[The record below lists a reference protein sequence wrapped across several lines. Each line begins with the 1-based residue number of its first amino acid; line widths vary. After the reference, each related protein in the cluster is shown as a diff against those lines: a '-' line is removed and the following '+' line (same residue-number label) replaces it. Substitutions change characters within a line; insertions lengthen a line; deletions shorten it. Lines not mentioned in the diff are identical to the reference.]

1 MSAAFL
7 DKFIPAGCLVL
18 QERLRPVCPKELQ
31 VQDEWLHFR
40 STPTDDKPEDH
51 SYLES
56 LSRDTLITSIRGL
69 SKVTIDCRRL
79 LRYGWIHLTYNHG
92 CGVVRVYVLPD
103 DVDNVTIPRAS
114 SILKKDRQSL
124 LSQLDYST
132 AAWHGR
138 PTCFFVP
145 TTTHPP
151 MFETAASNAE
161 LYPPNQEQ
169 SLLGIFSRIP
179 PPDPRPEQ
187 VEDADVYDA
196 MCSLLDSDV
205 PGLRTTL
212 YPYQRRSAALMLQ
225 RETRSQPVL
234 DPRLVKVVDQF
245 GKSWYYDGVTGSAY
259 RGPRYYDRPL
269 GGILAEEMGS
279 GKTLICLSLI
289 LATKHIPTRTPEIFH
304 SEASP
309 VRPTVG
315 SMMDMAAACIT
326 KHSIPWKHLLGS
338 DSSSGLQFA
347 TCSAAVRRNPGFYQL
362 PPQGGPRS
370 ARQRYSTDTSMRKI
384 FHSSVSLV
392 LVPLNLLQ
400 QWRQEIAKHTVGLR
414 VIVWSSSEN
423 QPLPSLE
430 EILDSDILLLSTTQF
445 ENLRKTEKAAS
456 ALSILKQLHFKRCI
470 VDEGHTLGGA
480 TNFNKRN
487 MQLIID
493 ELQITAKWIATG
505 TPSKGLY
512 GLDASSDTAN
522 GSRDQSLEKIDLERI
537 GSLATFYLKMRP
549 WANQS
554 SETGDTP
561 AQWAHYVTARWPG
574 LIATVN
580 NCLKTTLDSLIIRH
594 PLYELGNVLPVVDK
608 KVVFLEGSYQDRLTL
623 NLFSMMIIFNA
634 VQSERTDQDYF
645 FHPRQRKALLELV
658 GNLRQASFFGGSF
671 FSPAQIS
678 KSIETA
684 EEFLKEGKVQ
694 VSAEDRALLGEA
706 ISFGRLALGNTI
718 KECANRF
725 RDLPIYVQDFPF
737 AAGREWSLD
746 DEEGDPVCTASGMIL
761 ELQRFLQPLL
771 DAPTA
776 LQMMFAN
783 GRLALRGQE
792 ARTKLIEAQ
801 IPAASTP
808 NKVLAGNTELG
819 QDSSSPVK
827 RRATILGRNV
837 QMQQAPSLPTAEV
850 KGTEIAAPLAKTRL
864 ISTASAKLS
873 YLIDQVIKYQEH
885 EQIIIFYENDN
896 VAYYLAG
903 VLEILQVQH
912 LIYARGLS
920 PQRRADYVAT
930 FNQSSKFRVLLMDI
944 TQAAFGLD
952 MKSASRIYFINPVL
966 NPQVE
971 AQAIGRARRISQ
983 QKPVTVETLVLKDSV
998 EEVIVRRRKEMT
1010 QAEQRKC
1017 KSILDDKP
1025 IYEWILNAKISPLP
1039 GGDGQ
1044 PIGGPDQMAR
1054 LQEPQFLFGRG
1065 SGRELNHPDEDIV
1078 KADDAVVPKKMDAP
1092 IYNGVNGGLKR
1103 KMMPVQPATVF
1114 ETSNGVELPKKKVRV
1129 AFVGLD
1135 GGEKT

>member
-1 MSAAFL
+1 MGDTFL
-7 DKFIPAGCLVL
+7 NKFIPAGCIVL
-18 QERLRPVCPKELQ
+18 QEKLRPKQLP

-40 STPTDDKPEDH
+40 STPSDDNSEDLN
-51 SYLES
+51 YLES
-56 LSRDTLITSIRGL
+56 RPQHSLITSITGL
-69 SKVTIDCRRL
+69 SKATIDCRRL
-79 LRYGWIHLTYNHG
+79 LGHGWIHLTYNHSR
-92 CGVVRVYVLPD
+92 GVVRVYALPD
-103 DVDNVTIPRAS
+103 DVDNGTIPRAS
-114 SILKKDRQSL
+114 SILRKDRHSL
-124 LSQLDYST
+124 LSQLDYSA
-132 AAWHGR
+132 AAWHGE
-138 PTCFFVP
+138 PTSFFVP
-145 TTTHPP
+145 ITTHPP
-151 MFETAASNAE
+151 VFDTPASAAE
-161 LYPPNQEQ
+161 LSPPIQDQ
-169 SLLGIFSRIP
+169 SLLGMFNRIP

-187 VEDADVYDA
+187 VEDVDVYDA
-196 MCSLLDSDV
+196 MCSLLDSNV
-205 PGLRTTL
+205 PSLMTTL

-234 DPRLVKVVDQF
+234 DPRLVKVIDQF
-245 GKSWYYDGVTGSAY
+245 GKPWYYDAVTGSSY
-259 RGPRYYDRPL
+259 REPRYYERPF

-279 GKTLICLSLI
+279 GKTLMCLSLI
-289 LATKHIPTRTPEIFH
+289 LATRHISTRTPEIFYE
-304 SEASP
+304 EA
-309 VRPTVG
+309 RPFRPKVG
-315 SMMDMAAACIT
+315 SLMDMAAACIT
-326 KHSIPWKHLLGS
+326 KHSIPWKHLFGS
-338 DSSSGLQFA
+338 DASSGLEFA
-347 TCSAAVRRNPGFYQL
+347 NCFAAMKRNPGFYQI
-362 PPQGGPRS
+362 PPPVGPRS
-370 ARQRYSTDTSMRKI
+370 ARQRGTADAPTRKI
-384 FHSSVSLV
+384 LHSNASLI

-400 QWRQEIAKHTVGLR
+400 QWRQEIAKHTMGLR
-414 VIVWSSSEN
+414 VIVWPSSEKK
-423 QPLPSLE
+423 PLPSLE
-430 EILDSDILLLSTTQF
+430 EILDCDILLLSTTQF
-445 ENLRKTEKAAS
+445 ENLRKSGKAVV
-456 ALSILKQLHFKRCI
+456 ALDLLKQVHFKRCI

-512 GLDASSDTAN
+512 GLDATSSTISEN
-522 GSRDQSLEKIDLERI
+522 YDQSLEKIDLERF

-549 WANQS
+549 WANHP
-554 SETGDTP
+554 SEVGDTS
-561 AQWAHYVTARWPG
+561 AQWSHYVTARWPN
-574 LIATVN
+574 LIATQN
-580 NCLKTTLDSLIIRH
+580 NCLMTTLNSLIIRH
-594 PLYELGNVLPVVDK
+594 PLSELGNILPVVDK
-608 KVVFLEGSYQDRLTL
+608 KIVFLEGSYQDRLTC

-684 EEFLKEGKVQ
+684 EEFLEEGKVQ
-694 VSAEDRALLGEA
+694 VSAEDQTLLREA
-706 ISFGRLALGNTI
+706 IEFGKLALANTI
-718 KECANRF
+718 KDCANLF
-725 RDLPIYVQDFPF
+725 RELPIYVQDFPF
-737 AAGREWSLD
+737 GAGREWSLD
-746 DEEGDPVCTASGMIL
+746 YDDSDPVCTASGIIL

-771 DAPTA
+771 DAPMA
-776 LQMMFAN
+776 IQMMYEN
-783 GRLALRGQE
+783 GRFALRGQKE
-792 ARTKLIEAQ
+792 RTKLIEAQ
-801 IPAASTP
+801 APATSTP

-827 RRATILGRNV
+827 RRATILGKNV
-837 QMQQAPSLPTAEV
+837 QMKQAHTVPAAEIN
-850 KGTEIAAPLAKTRL
+850 GAEIAAPLTRTRL

-873 YLIDQVIKYQEH
+873 YLIDQMIKYQEQ

-971 AQAIGRARRISQ
+971 AQAIGRVRRISQ

-998 EEVIVRRRKEMT
+998 EEVIVQRRNEMT

-1025 IYEWILNAKISPLP
+1025 IYEWILNARILPLP

-1044 PIGGPDQMAR
+1044 PISGPDQMAR

-1065 SGRELNHPDEDIV
+1065 SGRELTHPDEDIV
-1078 KADDAVVPKKMDAP
+1078 RADGAVVSNKMDLP
-1092 IYNGVNGGLKR
+1092 IYDGVNGSQKR
-1103 KMMPVQPATVF
+1103 RTPSARSTPVP
-1114 ETSNGVELPKKKVRV
+1114 EMSNGVERPKKKARV
-1129 AFVGLD
+1129 GFVGLD
-1135 GGEKT
+1135 DSVKA

>member
-1 MSAAFL
+1 MCAAFL
-7 DKFIPAGCLVL
+7 DKFIPAGCIVL
-18 QERLRPVCPKELQ
+18 QETLRPKQLQ
-31 VQDEWLHFR
+31 LQDEWLHFNY
-40 STPTDDKPEDH
+40 TPSDDNSEH
-51 SYLES
+51 LNYLES
-56 LSRDTLITSIRGL
+56 RLQQSLITSLLGL
-69 SKVTIDCRRL
+69 TIPCRRL
-79 LRYGWIHLTYNHG
+79 LDCGWIHLTYNHSR
-92 CGVVRVYVLPD
+92 GVVRVYVLPD
-103 DVDNVTIPRAS
+103 DVDNGVIPRAS
-114 SILKKDRQSL
+114 SALRKNRRYL
-124 LSQLDYST
+124 LSQLDYSA
-132 AAWHGR
+132 AAWHGQ

-145 TTTHPP
+145 TITHPP
-151 MFETAASNAE
+151 VFETTASTAD
-161 LYPPNQEQ
+161 LCQPVQDR
-169 SLLGIFSRIP
+169 SLLGMFNRIP
-179 PPDPRPEQ
+179 SPDPRPEQ

-205 PGLRTTL
+205 PGLMTTL

-225 RETRSQPVL
+225 REARSQPVL
-234 DPRLVKVVDQF
+234 DPRLVEVADQF
-245 GKSWYYDGVTGSAY
+245 GKPWYYDAVTGSAY
-259 RGPRYYDRPL
+259 REPRYYDRPV

-289 LATKHIPTRTPEIFH
+289 LATKHIPTQTPEIFQ
-304 SEASP
+304 SEA
-309 VRPTVG
+309 RPFRPKVG
-315 SMMDMAAACIT
+315 SLMDMTAAYIT
-326 KHSIPWKHLLGS
+326 KHSIPWKHLFGEVNN
-338 DSSSGLQFA
+338 
-347 TCSAAVRRNPGFYQL
+347 CSAAIRRNRGFYRL
-362 PPQGGPRS
+362 PPPAGPWS
-370 ARQRYSTDTSMRKI
+370 ARQRGAADISTRKI
-384 FHSSVSLV
+384 FHSSVSLI

-414 VIVWSSSEN
+414 LIVWSSGEK

-430 EILDSDILLLSTTQF
+430 EILDCDILLLSTTQF
-445 ENLRKTEKAAS
+445 ENLRKNGKVAA
-456 ALSILKQLHFKRCI
+456 ALDLLKQIHFKRCI

-480 TNFNKRN
+480 KNFNKRN

-493 ELQITAKWIATG
+493 ELQITARWIATG

-512 GLDASSDTAN
+512 GLDASAKT
-522 GSRDQSLEKIDLERI
+522 GSETRDQTLEKVDLERI

-549 WANQS
+549 WANHS
-554 SETGDTP
+554 SEAGDTP
-561 AQWAHYVTARWPG
+561 AHWSHYVTARWPNM
-574 LIATVN
+574 TDTES
-580 NCLKTTLDSLIIRH
+580 NCLKTTLDSVIIRH
-594 PLYELGNVLPVVDK
+594 PLSELGNILPVVDK

-658 GNLRQASFFGGSF
+658 SNLRQASFFGGSF

-694 VSAEDRALLGEA
+694 VSAQDRALLGEA
-706 ISFGRLALGNTI
+706 IEFGKLALGNTI
-718 KECANRF
+718 KDCANLF
-725 RDLPIYVQDFPF
+725 RDLPVYVQDFPF
-737 AAGREWSLD
+737 GAGREWSLD
-746 DEEGDPVCTASGMIL
+746 DKAGDPVCTASGIIL
-761 ELQRFLQPLL
+761 ELQRYLQPLL

-776 LQMMFAN
+776 LQMMFEN
-783 GRLALRGQE
+783 GRLAMRGQE
-792 ARTKLIEAQ
+792 ERAKLIEAQ
-801 IPAASTP
+801 APATSTT

-819 QDSSSPVK
+819 QDSSSPIK
-827 RRATILGRNV
+827 RRATILGKNV
-837 QMQQAPSLPTAEV
+837 QTKQAPTVATAEI
-850 KGTEIAAPLAKTRL
+850 KGTEIAAPLSSTRL
-864 ISTASAKLS
+864 VSTASAKLS

-944 TQAAFGLD
+944 SQAAFGLD

-983 QKPVTVETLVLKDSV
+983 QKPVTVETLVLKDCV
-998 EEVIVRRRKEMT
+998 EEVIVQRRKEMT

-1025 IYEWILNAKISPLP
+1025 IYEWILNAKILPMP

-1044 PIGGPDQMAR
+1044 QIGGPDQMAR

-1065 SGRELNHPDEDIV
+1065 SGRELSHPDEDIV
-1078 KADDAVVPKKMDAP
+1078 KADEAVVPRKVDMA
-1092 IYNGVNGGLKR
+1092 IYNGVNGSQKKR
-1103 KMMPVQPATVF
+1103 TLPEQSTPVT
-1114 ETSNGVELPKKKVRV
+1114 ETSNGIVRPKKKVRV
-1129 AFVGLD
+1129 GFVGLD
-1135 GGEKT
+1135 DGDKT

>member
-1 MSAAFL
+1 MGTTFL
-7 DKFIPAGCLVL
+7 DKFISAGCIVL
-18 QERLRPVCPKELQ
+18 PEKLRPKLQ
-31 VQDEWLHFR
+31 VEDTDKWFHLR
-40 STPTDDKPEDH
+40 STPSDDNAEDLNFLQSHPQH
-51 SYLES
+51 S
-56 LSRDTLITSIRGL
+56 LITSITGL
-69 SKVTIDCRRL
+69 SKVTIDCCRL
-79 LRYGWIHLTYNHG
+79 LASGWIYLTYNHSR
-92 CGVVRVYVLPD
+92 GVVRVYVLPD
-103 DVDNVTIPRAS
+103 DLDNGSIPRVS
-114 SILKKDRQSL
+114 SNLRRDRHSL
-124 LSQLDYST
+124 LSQLDYSA
-132 AAWHGR
+132 AAWNGA
-138 PTCFFVP
+138 PTGFFIP
-145 TTTHPP
+145 TSSHPP
-151 MFETAASNAE
+151 VFDTPASN
-161 LYPPNQEQ
+161 LTRPQPT
-169 SLLGIFSRIP
+169 LLGMFNRIP

-187 VEDADVYDA
+187 VEDVDVYDA
-196 MCSLLDSDV
+196 MCCLLDSDV
-205 PGLRTTL
+205 PGLTTTL

-234 DPRLVKVVDQF
+234 DPRLVKVVDQC
-245 GKSWYYDGVTGSAY
+245 GKPWYYDAVTGASY
-259 RGPRYYDRPL
+259 REPRYYDRPR

-304 SEASP
+304 REAHP
-309 VRPTVG
+309 FRPKVG
-315 SMMDMAAACIT
+315 SLMDMVAACIT
-326 KHSIPWKHLLGS
+326 DHSIPWKHLFGS
-338 DSSSGLQFA
+338 DASSGLEYA
-347 TCSAAVRRNPGFYQL
+347 NCSAAIRRNPGSYHI
-362 PPQGGPRS
+362 PPPTGPRS
-370 ARQRYSTDTSMRKI
+370 ARQRGAVDTSTRRI
-384 FHSSVSLV
+384 FHSNTSLI

-400 QWRQEIAKHTVGLR
+400 QWKQEIAKHTVGLR
-414 VIVWSSSEN
+414 VIVWSSSEK
-423 QPLPSLE
+423 QPLPSLG
-430 EILDSDILLLSTTQF
+430 EILGSDIVLLSTTQF
-445 ENLRKTEKAAS
+445 ENLRKSGKAVG
-456 ALSILKQLHFKRCI
+456 ALNLLKQVHFKRCI

-480 TNFNKRN
+480 TNFNRRN

-512 GLDASSDTAN
+512 GLDAAANTA
-522 GSRDQSLEKIDLERI
+522 GETRDQSLEKMDLERI

-549 WANQS
+549 WANHS
-554 SETGDTP
+554 SEVGDTP
-561 AQWAHYVTARWPG
+561 AQWAQYVTSRWPD
-574 LIATVN
+574 LISTED
-580 NCLKTTLDSLIIRH
+580 NCLKTTFDSVIIRH
-594 PLYELGNVLPVVDK
+594 PLSELKNILPVVDK
-608 KVVFLEGSYQDRLTL
+608 KIVFLEGSYQDRLTL

-671 FSPAQIS
+671 FSPAQII

-684 EEFLKEGKVQ
+684 EEFLGEGKVQ
-694 VSAEDRALLGEA
+694 VSADDRTLLGKA
-706 ISFGRLALGNTI
+706 VKFGKLALGNSI
-718 KECANRF
+718 KDCANLF
-725 RDLPIYVQDFPF
+725 RELPVYVQDFPF
-737 AAGREWSLD
+737 GAGREWSLD
-746 DEEGDPVCTASGMIL
+746 NKDGDPVCTAPGIIL
-761 ELQRFLQPLL
+761 ELQKFLQPLL

-776 LQMMFAN
+776 LQMMFEN
-783 GRLALRGQE
+783 GRLAQRGQE
-792 ARTKLIEAQ
+792 ERTKLIEAQ
-801 IPAASTP
+801 TPATSTP

-827 RRATILGRNV
+827 RRATILGKNV
-837 QMQQAPSLPTAEV
+837 HVKQVASAPMTETI
-850 KGTEIAAPLAKTRL
+850 GTEIAAPLARTRL

-873 YLIDQVIKYQEH
+873 YLIDQVVKYQEQ

-983 QKPVTVETLVLKDSV
+983 QKPVTVETLVLRDSV
-998 EEVIVRRRKEMT
+998 EEVIVQRRNEMT

-1025 IYEWILNAKISPLP
+1025 IYEWILNAKILPLP

-1044 PIGGPDQMAR
+1044 PINGPDQMAR

-1065 SGRELNHPDEDIV
+1065 SGREIGHPDEDILR
-1078 KADDAVVPKKMDAP
+1078 ADGAVAPRTMDIP
-1092 IYNGVNGGLKR
+1092 IYHGVNGNRKR
-1103 KMMPVQPATVF
+1103 RTPSARSTPVPEIA
-1114 ETSNGVELPKKKVRV
+1114 NGVPPPKKKARV
-1129 AFVGLD
+1129 GFVGVED
-1135 GGEKT
+1135 EGKT